1 MSQGRSTPC
10 IGPLMTGI
18 LIVGPYKPLRNWFD
32 EFIPYYIYMEIMG
45 VLDPSTYDYPA
56 KYIEILPQRG
66 EILLCNVGNSQDFRS
81 IKSSTTVDDFLSK
94 GRFQNLNLRSNPRD
108 PITLSEDDWGV
119 QSPPQQGI

>member
-32 EFIPYYIYMEIMG
+32 EFIPYYIYIYG
-45 VLDPSTYDYPA
+45 NNGSLDPSTYDYPT

-66 EILLCNVGNSQDFRS
+66 KFSFATGAQRICRT

-94 GRFQNLNLRSNPRD
+94 GRFQNLNLRSK
-108 PITLSEDDWGV
+108 IK
-119 QSPPQQGI
+119 GISRYS